1 MKKMKIWLI
10 VAAILCAVGLGVVT
24 ISFAAVGF
32 DFQKIDTVN
41 EVTGVYYPD
50 GEFDTIVAML
60 DTADIKFL
68 PSEDGSVKV
77 ICHERNDVR
86 HSVSVHD
93 GRLVIR
99 AQNEPWYKQLFGFYF
114 GREVITVYLPEEF
127 VPTLLVESDTGDVT
141 LGKSLAFESAK
152 IETDTGDVTISSAI
166 KGVLTIESDTG
177 DVALKNNTFNVI
189 DMETDTGEVEL
200 SSVNISGSIGILT
213 DTGDVELDNTLVTGD
228 INIETDTGDVSFER
242 IDAANLYIVTDTGDV
257 EGSLLSD
264 KIFDVRSGTGDES
277 VPTGMVGGLCK
288 IRTDTGDIEI
298 DIVK

>member
-10 VAAILCAVGLGVVT
+10 VAAALCAVGLTVWT
-24 ISFAAVGF
+24 ISLVGVGF
-32 DFQKIDTVN
+32 DFEKMDTVK
-41 EVTGVYYPD
+41 EIEGVHYPD
-50 GEFDTIVAML
+50 EDFDTIVAML

-77 ICHERNDVR
+77 ICYEREDVR

-99 AQNEPWYKQLFGFYF
+99 AQNKPWYKQLFGFYF
-114 GREVITVYLPEEF
+114 GREVITVYLPEYMMY
-127 VPTLLVESDTGDVT
+127 TLTAESDTGDVT
-141 LGKSLAFESAK
+141 LGKSLSFASAK
-152 IETDTGDVTISSAI
+152 IETDTGDVTILSEV
-166 KGVLTIESDTG
+166 KGVLSLETDTG
-177 DVALKNNTFNVI
+177 EVTLKNNSFNVI
-189 DMETDTGEVEL
+189 DMETDTGDVSL

-242 IDAANLYIVTDTGDV
+242 CDAANIYIVTDTGDV
-257 EGSLLSD
+257 EGTLLSE
-264 KIFDVRSGTGDES
+264 KIFDVRSETGDER

-288 IRTDTGDIEI
+288 VTTDTGDIEI
-298 DIVK
+298 RIVK

>member
-10 VAAILCAVGLGVVT
+10 VAAALCAVGLTVWT
-24 ISFAAVGF
+24 ISLVGVGF
-32 DFQKIDTVN
+32 DFEKMDTVK
-41 EVTGVYYPD
+41 EIEGVHYPD
-50 GEFDTIVAML
+50 GDFDTIIAML
-60 DTADIKFL
+60 DTADIRFAV
-68 PSEDGSVKV
+68 SDDGAVRV
-77 ICHERNDVR
+77 VCHERSDQP

-99 AQNEPWYKQLFGFYF
+99 APNEPWYKQLFGFYF

-127 VPTLLVESDTGDVT
+127 VPTLLLESDTGDVT

-200 SSVNISGSIGILT
+200 SSVNISGSIGVLT

-298 DIVK
+298 RVVK

>member
-1 MKKMKIWLI
+1 MKKVWLI
-10 VAAILCAVGLGVVT
+10 VAAALCAVGLTVWTVSLVG
-24 ISFAAVGF
+24 VGF
-32 DFQKIDTVN
+32 DFKKLDTVK
-41 EVTGVYYPD
+41 EIEGIHYPD
-50 GEFDTIVAML
+50 GDFDTIVAML
-60 DTADIKFL
+60 DTAGIRFAASD
-68 PSEDGSVKV
+68 DGSVKV
-77 ICHERNDVR
+77 ICHERDDVR

-99 AQNEPWYKQLFGFYF
+99 AQNKPWYKELFGFFF
-114 GREVITVYLPEEF
+114 GREEITVYLPEHMMYT
-127 VPTLLVESDTGDVT
+127 VTVETDTGDVT
-141 LGKSLAFESAK
+141 LGKSLAFESAE
-152 IETDTGDVTISSAI
+152 IETDTGDVTISSEV
-166 KGVLTIESDTG
+166 KGVLS
-177 DVALKNNTFNVI
+177 L
-189 DMETDTGEVEL
+189 ETDTGEVTLKNNSFNVIDVETNSGDVSL

>member
-32 DFQKIDTVN
+32 DFQKIDTVK
-41 EVTGVYYPD
+41 EIEGIHHPD
-50 GEFDTIVAML
+50 GDFDTIVAML
-60 DTADIKFL
+60 DTADIRFAV
-68 PSEDGSVKV
+68 SDDGAVRV
-77 ICHERNDVR
+77 VCHERSDQP

-114 GREVITVYLPEEF
+114 GREVITVYLPEEL

-189 DMETDTGEVEL
+189 DIETDTGEVEL
-200 SSVNISGSIGILT
+200 SSVSVSGSIGIST
-213 DTGDVELDNTLVTGD
+213 DTGEVELEKTLVTGD
-228 INIETDTGDVSFER
+228 INVETDTGDVSFER

-257 EGSLLSD
+257 EGTLLSD
-264 KIFDVRSGTGDES
+264 KIFDVKSGTGDER
-277 VPTGMVGGLCK
+277 VPTGTVGGVCK
-288 IRTDTGDIEI
+288 VRSDTGDVEI
-298 DIVK
+298 RVVK